1 MEKYGYKKPKRLR
14 EILWNSFSS
23 FLLGLEKINVS
34 LEYVMKI
41 GSSNK
46 LSPGMPIFFK
56 GLEKCRDFSVN
67 LLRDPLVKDLLEHT
81 VKNTES

>member
-1 MEKYGYKKPKRLR
+1 M
-14 EILWNSFSS
+14 LWDSFSS
-23 FLLGLEKINVS
+23 FTLGLEKINVK

-46 LSPGMPIFFK
+46 LSLVMPIYSNS
-56 GLEKCRDFSVN
+56 LEKCRNFCVN

-81 VKNTES
+81 GNNPES